1 MDIDKLPAEKESA
14 QDNPFTALHREIDR
28 VFTDFS
34 RGFPFVGRTLTSRL
48 SPSMDVKDA
57 GPALEVTLELP
68 GMSDKDFEV
77 TITENR
83 LTVSGE
89 KKAENKRQEDD
100 YRVMERSYGKFLRSV
115 SLPFEP
121 DPNTVE
127 ANFEKGVLTLTLPK
141 PPEQA
146 KKVKKIAVKAKK

>member
-34 RGFPFVGRTLTSRL
+34 RGFPFLGRTLTDRL

-57 GPALEVTLELP
+57 GSALEVTLELP
-68 GMSDKDFEV
+68 GMSEKDFDV
-77 TITENR
+77 TITDDR

-89 KKAENKRQEDD
+89 KKAEKKREDDD
-100 YRVMERSYGKFLRSV
+100 YRIMERTYGKFSRSV
-115 SLPFEP
+115 TLPFEP
-121 DPNTVE
+121 DPNKVE
-127 ANFEKGVLTLTLPK
+127 ASFENGVLMLTLPK